1 MGCRSESEL
10 IETSVSNQ
18 KNTINIG
25 GRISSR
31 LVPASEVKRN
41 TLVWDQVLSSMNLVV
56 NKMSTESN
64 QYPLND
70 ILYREISDRKNNIT
84 TYTLPIAVYSSKTPY
99 YLVQQIVLSHE
110 KNVQRMQYLKI
121 IPKNRPK
128 DEQDIF
134 KDLTGTIQILNEKL
148 QVVVS
153 SDYQNGKLITGTKLE
168 NKSITKDI
176 QVEGIKE
183 MNSGANC
190 LYISLYEVPCTNGGQ
205 HGVGES
211 CKPGYMND
219 AHYAIDVIDA
229 CGSREE
235 TYTGWGGSGNHSAS
249 TGGVATDWL
258 LNELKNSSNFTHWNY
273 LVEPNKNIL
282 LNSVRKWMREKPISQ
297 STIQD
302 LDRRL
307 KVFSDKERMFNDLDV
322 YNQNTS
328 KVANAELAEYSVRVS
343 QMFDYLLENPSEANN
358 LAAENSVWV
367 LDKNRFISWESY
379 LPVFRALGDFMRANP
394 GVEWEEIRELLE
406 LHNIRDIVLLKSVLE
421 DWKRPDLVKP
431 TIAFKEHKKL
441 NCIYNKIK
449 KTANFKQY
457 LKNFDSDFSTEHL
470 IFDVGIL
477 KDGVNASTRSPH
489 NREIKITFNINQLDR
504 PTADIARTFIHEMIH
519 AEIYRKLLT
528 VASTSGGR
536 IDWKNLEKML
546 ENSDFPGLLDYYMRY
561 KYKSPQ
567 HDMMAAH
574 YRGIIKNFVRQV
586 DASITNEQAEAMA
599 WIGLEETITWKNLP
613 QAKKDKIKNTYRHW
627 YKTASKNCP

>member
-1 MGCRSESEL
+1 
-10 IETSVSNQ
+10 
-18 KNTINIG
+18 
-25 GRISSR
+25 
-31 LVPASEVKRN
+31 
-41 TLVWDQVLSSMNLVV
+41 
-56 NKMSTESN
+56 
-64 QYPLND
+64 
-70 ILYREISDRKNNIT
+70 
-84 TYTLPIAVYSSKTPY
+84 
-99 YLVQQIVLSHE
+99 
-110 KNVQRMQYLKI
+110 
-121 IPKNRPK
+121 
-128 DEQDIF
+128 
-134 KDLTGTIQILNEKL
+134 
-148 QVVVS
+148 
-153 SDYQNGKLITGTKLE
+153 
-168 NKSITKDI
+168 
-176 QVEGIKE
+176 

-249 TGGVATDWL
+249 T
-258 LNELKNSSNFTHWNY
+258 
-273 LVEPNKNIL
+273 PNKNIL

-441 NCIYNKIK
+441 NCIYNKVK
-449 KTANFKQY
+449 NAANFKQY

-477 KDGVNASTRSPH
+477 KDGVNASTRSPR
-489 NREIKITFNINQLDR
+489 NREIKITFNTNQLDR
-504 PTADIARTFIHEMIH
+504 PTADIARTFMHEIIH

-528 VASTSGGR
+528 VASTSGGL
-536 IDWKNLEKML
+536 ID
-546 ENSDFPGLLDYYMRY
+546 
-561 KYKSPQ
+561 
-567 HDMMAAH
+567 
-574 YRGIIKNFVRQV
+574 I
-586 DASITNEQAEAMA
+586 
-599 WIGLEETITWKNLP
+599 
-613 QAKKDKIKNTYRHW
+613 
-627 YKTASKNCP
+627 